1 VRHYLGQVDDL
12 DIKAAASIAEI
23 SSLAERADG
32 SIVVAMPMVVV
43 AKEFGA
49 RAGSTYTG
57 QGADRYA
64 VVTREDAQRVGAPI
78 LADPWAAYQA
88 GQALPG
94 PQAAQVKGRRIPIP
108 QEGRRWV
115 PWAIVGGGMAVALG
129 AMFVLSSKKSV
140 KPNRRRSSR
149 RIRRNASNS
158 AELVVPDRLKP
169 TRTNAYRVHNGVAFS
184 VFFRNGWGA
193 SVASHD
199 FSHGGKEGLW
209 EVAVLNDKGEL
220 DYTTYITNDV
230 IGWLDNDQVVSVLEK
245 VAALPKKRWW
255 MRSNPRR
262 SSRRA
267 SKRAITRN
275 GTAKRLSQNPKRRSS
290 GGKEPVTKKGK
301 YGTMYLYEIHFED
314 DYDPAQP
321 EWMRRTMKYGYDRE
335 HAIQRFYD
343 SYFGDPGDV
352 QVKSAKRVLR

>member
-1 VRHYLGQVDDL
+1 MRHYLGQVDDL
-12 DIKAAASIAEI
+12 DIKAATSIAEI
-23 SSLAERADG
+23 TSLAERADG

-49 RAGSTYTG
+49 RRVLTYTG

-129 AMFVLSSKKSV
+129 AMLMLSSKKSV

-149 RIRRNASNS
+149 RLRRN
-158 AELVVPDRLKP
+158 V
-169 TRTNAYRVHNGVAFS
+169 
-184 VFFRNGWGA
+184 
-193 SVASHD
+193 
-199 FSHGGKEGLW
+199 
-209 EVAVLNDKGEL
+209 
-220 DYTTYITNDV
+220 
-230 IGWLDNDQVVSVLEK
+230 
-245 VAALPKKRWW
+245 
-255 MRSNPRR
+255 
-262 SSRRA
+262 
-267 SKRAITRN
+267 SKRSITRN
-275 GTAKRLSQNPKRRSS
+275 GTAAQHAAMSNKHLEAAREELEWLRHGPAHNAATKKKLVAKIRRHLDQAAAECWWTRGKAKARCEDDIRRLDAELAAVTRKKRTSKRLSQNPKRRSS